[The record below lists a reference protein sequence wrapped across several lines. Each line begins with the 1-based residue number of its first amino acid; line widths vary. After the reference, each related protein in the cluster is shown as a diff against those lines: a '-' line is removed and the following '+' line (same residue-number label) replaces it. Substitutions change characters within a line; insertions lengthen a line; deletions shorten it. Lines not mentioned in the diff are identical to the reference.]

1 MVCRTKYI
9 TVDNDVRQW
18 ETEQTIHYSNLNYR
32 LLHQLPRLLSIWFI
46 YPTSQ

>member
-18 ETEQTIHYSNLNYR
+18 ETEQTIHYSNLTTFFTSFQEER
-32 LLHQLPRLLSIWFI
+32 SIWFI